1 MIRVGGVVGRQSMV
15 RGGRGGRGMEQ
26 WELSAQII
34 NDIKQEIQS
43 SGWDQGEFYRS
54 GAMVLQP
61 YVCQLVI
68 SRRSHSLALFENQ
81 KMQTQ
86 EHEGGHFTL
95 KP

>member
-1 MIRVGGVVGRQSMV
+1 MGEGSGGEARHGMGEGKVGGGMGR
-15 RGGRGGRGMEQ
+15 

-34 NDIKQEIQS
+34 NDTKQEIQNS
-43 SGWDQGEFYRS
+43 VWDRGEFYRS
-54 GAMVLQP
+54 EAMVLQP

-68 SRRSHSLALFENQ
+68 SRRSHSLSLFENQ

-86 EHEGGHFTL
+86 EPEGGHFTL